1 MKLREER
8 WIRNV
13 SIGARQT
20 LVMAAGARTTRLLLV
35 YVSRAV
41 NAHEEKRGSHV
52 EPLLVRTIKVLLVLF
67 QYCCISSLFSGLDV
81 EIISS
86 EPMPMTYGG

>member
-13 SIGARQT
+13 PVGARQT
-20 LVMAAGARTTRLLLV
+20 PVMAAGARTTRLLLV

-52 EPLLVRTIKVLLVLF
+52 EPLLVRTIKVLF
-67 QYCCISSLFSGLDV
+67 QYCCFSSLFSGLDV